1 MKPAASQN
9 KWHGESR
16 SFSIG
21 SMSFRWKARKS
32 SRSNL
37 RRLAR
42 NQLLAAID
50 ELVAPFADRAD
61 AIHEARLHLK
71 KLRAL
76 LRLARE
82 AAPDSCQRENALL
95 RDIARALSTQR
106 DRQAM
111 IDALDKLL
119 RHAEHEWGESGR
131 HLDSFRKLRSQ
142 FVESQQQESNGTD
155 FEQLVTKVVEQLR
168 LAVARVDE
176 WTSAARNDEIVS
188 AGFAESYRRGRRA
201 LRAALSSATAE
212 NLHEWRKQIKY
223 HRYQVRLFQDA
234 WPVVLEAHYEEL
246 KRLSDLLGDDHDLV
260 VLKQSLNGGCA
271 HELDAGAVAELDQLI
286 ERRRSELQAEAIP
299 LGRLLFA
306 EKPKRLTQRIVRYW
320 CTFRELGDH

>member
-1 MKPAASQN
+1 
-9 KWHGESR
+9 
-16 SFSIG
+16 
-21 SMSFRWKARKS
+21 MSFRWKARKS

-50 ELVAPFADRAD
+50 ELGAPFADRAD

-76 LRLARE
+76 VRLARE
-82 AAPDSCQRENALL
+82 AAPDACKRENAAL
-95 RDIARALSTQR
+95 RDIARAVSTQR

-111 IDALDKLL
+111 IDALDKLV
-119 RHAEHEWGESGR
+119 RHAEREWGETDKQ
-131 HLDSFRKLRSQ
+131 LFAFRKLRSH
-142 FVESQQQESNGTD
+142 FMEAQQQESDGTN
-155 FEQLVTKVVEQLR
+155 FEQLVRSVIEQLR
-168 LAVARVDE
+168 QAVGRVDE
-176 WTSAARNDEIVS
+176 WTSAARNDRIVYE
-188 AGFAESYRRGRRA
+188 GFAESYRRGRRA
-201 LRAALSSATAE
+201 LRAVLAAATAE

-234 WPVVLEAHYEEL
+234 WPGLLEAHYEEL

-260 VLKQSLNGGCA
+260 VLEQSLSTA
-271 HELDAGAVAELDQLI
+271 HAPELETAALDEVEQLI
-286 ERRRSELQAEAIP
+286 HRRRCELQAEAIP

-306 EKPKRLTQRIVRYW
+306 EKPKQLTHRFMQYW
-320 CTFRELGDH
+320 CTVG